1 MFGLYQ
7 KKKQN
12 KQTLASTILRLSLAF
27 QLACSCA
34 WSPSFAE
41 ANEAAKTGVEAAAT
55 INGAEKVEK
64 IKIASVDSVIKEE
77 KQEKKKSKL
86 KPVELPKA
94 EAKLIAV
101 DDTKDAA
108 ADGKLVASKASE
120 VTSEETSKAKRGWFG
135 LGKTAEEKA
144 FADAKWKE
152 EEAKAKSAA
161 DAETKKWADEK
172 AGKELA
178 KKARAEAK
186 AKAKAEKKAAKE
198 SGKKKDEQKD
208 VKAEAAATGA
218 AAAVNLPAAP
228 VEAATPAAATTVPPV
243 TGWDA
248 EPARPE
254 AKDLA
259 PQAAAAKEAAKAPQ
273 VKAKVGPK
281 EATEVAQKE
290 ATKAAPKD
298 VAEVVPATP
307 AVQAVPTT
315 QAAPSTD
322 IATQD
327 ASPDTT
333 GDGKLVAAKS
343 PVAAPTTPA
352 EKQPAGI
359 DNLNGE
365 GIGGF
370 VSAEDQKELSFLQ
383 EGRVEETIGDLNVI
397 VIDNDEVVEMEET
410 IAYEELPTDEGKTR
424 IKTGAQFPVMLSSQI
439 SSESAKEGDI
449 VQGRLKYDLK
459 IGNKLVAKKGDLV
472 RGRVSYRMKARSVM
486 HSLVSPHRWYRN
498 SGVLGL
504 TFDEI
509 ITGKGEHIALNAKP
523 ARKGNI
529 IKNKAEGRLLGVNH
543 NGEITGPWAQQLRW
557 KAVRVGLNFA
567 MAPAGVFTFGAMPV
581 ALGVMGAVNPSFA
594 FMKPVGTNVPHRRI
608 KGFFWGALS
617 GVPGSWIIED
627 TVTKGQPCILK
638 PGDEFLVELQQE
650 FTGEAVTS
658 AQMLPGAGANVSS
671 EVEGATKKNTVK
683 GKKTKKK

>member
-7 KKKQN
+7 KKQS
-12 KQTLASTILRLSLAF
+12 KQTLASTILRLCLAF
-27 QLACSCA
+27 QLVASCA

-41 ANEAAKTGVEAAAT
+41 ASEAAKPAAEATAT
-55 INGAEKVEK
+55 VDGAEKAEK
-64 IKIASVDSVIKEE
+64 IKIASVDSVIEDE
-77 KQEKKKSKL
+77 KQEKKKKSKL
-86 KPVELPKA
+86 KPVKLPKA
-94 EAKLIAV
+94 EAKLIAAADAKDATDSSADGKAIACKSECK
-101 DDTKDAA
+101 DDASKADASGTKTKDASSTQTASNSSEDATEEA
-108 ADGKLVASKASE
+108 AKSK
-120 VTSEETSKAKRGWFG
+120 RRWFG

-144 FADAKWKE
+144 IADAKWKE
-152 EEAKAKSAA
+152 EEAKQK
-161 DAETKKWADEK
+161 AEAEAEAKKWADEK
-172 AGKELA
+172 AGKQLA

-186 AKAKAEKKAAKE
+186 AKEKAQRKAKKEGKE
-198 SGKKKDEQKD
+198 SKDDKD
-208 VKAEAAATGA
+208 TKAEAPATEA
-218 AAAVNLPAAP
+218 AAAVNLPAATPAVAAP
-228 VEAATPAAATTVPPV
+228 VTTSAASAAPVTTAPAVTTAPEATPTTVPPV
-243 TGWDA
+243 TGWDTEGTTPAA
-248 EPARPE
+248 ETKPA
-254 AKDLA
+254 
-259 PQAAAAKEAAKAPQ
+259 
-273 VKAKVGPK
+273 G
-281 EATEVAQKE
+281 ATKSEVV
-290 ATKAAPKD
+290 ATKA
-298 VAEVVPATP
+298 
-307 AVQAVPTT
+307 
-315 QAAPSTD
+315 
-322 IATQD
+322 
-327 ASPDTT
+327 
-333 GDGKLVAAKS
+333 
-343 PVAAPTTPA
+343 PVAAVTPTPA
-352 EKQPAGI
+352 QKPAAS
-359 DNLNGE
+359 NFAGE

-370 VSAEDQKELSFLQ
+370 VCAEDQKELSFLQ

-424 IKTGAQFPVMLSSQI
+424 IKTGAQFPVMLASQL
-439 SSESAKEGDI
+439 SSETAKQGDI

-459 IGNKLVAKKGDLV
+459 IGNKLIAKKGDLV

-486 HSLVSPHRWYRN
+486 HSLVSPNRWYRN

-557 KAVRVGLNFA
+557 KAFRIGLNFA
-567 MAPAGVFTFGAMPV
+567 MAPAGVFSFGAMPV
-581 ALGVMGAVNPSFA
+581 ALGVMGAINPSFA

-627 TVTKGQPCILK
+627 TVTRGQPCILK

-658 AQMLPGAGANVSS
+658 AQMLPGAGASVKS

>member
-7 KKKQN
+7 EKKQN

-27 QLACSCA
+27 QLAFSCA

-41 ANEAAKTGVEAAAT
+41 ENEAAKTGAAAAT
-55 INGAEKVEK
+55 VDGAEKVEK
-64 IKIASVDSVIKEE
+64 IKIASIDSVIKEE

-101 DDTKDAA
+101 DNTRDAA
-108 ADGKLVASKASE
+108 AEGKLVASKTSE
-120 VTSEETSKAKRGWFG
+120 VTSEETNKVKRGWFG

-144 FADAKWKE
+144 IADAKWKE
-152 EEAKAKSAA
+152 EEAKAKAAA
-161 DAETKKWADEK
+161 DAEAKKWADEK

-198 SGKKKDEQKD
+198 SGKNKDEEKG
-208 VKAEAAATGA
+208 VKAETPATGA
-218 AAAVNLPAAP
+218 AAAVNLPAAA
-228 VEAATPAAATTVPPV
+228 VEAATPTAATTVPPV
-243 TGWDA
+243 TGWDT
-248 EPARPE
+248 EPAKPE
-254 AKDLA
+254 TKDPA
-259 PQAAAAKEAAKAPQ
+259 PQAAAAKEAAKVAPQ
-273 VKAKVGPK
+273 EAAKVGPK
-281 EATEVAQKE
+281 EAAEVAQTE
-290 ATKAAPKD
+290 VTKAAPTD
-298 VAEVVPATP
+298 VAQVVPSTP
-307 AVQAVPTT
+307 AVQAAPTT
-315 QAAPSTD
+315 QAAPSSD

-333 GDGKLVAAKS
+333 GDGKLVATKS
-343 PVAAPTTPA
+343 PVEAPTTTR

-359 DNLNGE
+359 NNLNGE

-383 EGRVEETIGDLNVI
+383 EGRVEETIGELNVI

-439 SSESAKEGDI
+439 SSESAKEGDV

-472 RGRVSYRMKARSVM
+472 RGRVSYSMKARSVM

-557 KAVRVGLNFA
+557 KAVRVGMNFA

-671 EVEGATKKNTVK
+671 EVEGATRKNTVK

>member
-1 MFGLYQ
+1 MFGLYKKEQ
-7 KKKQN
+7 K
-12 KQTLASTILRLSLAF
+12 KQTLASTILRLCLAF
-27 QLACSCA
+27 QLVASCA

-41 ANEAAKTGVEAAAT
+41 ATEAAKPAANATAT
-55 INGAEKVEK
+55 IDSAEKVEK
-64 IKIASVDSVIKEE
+64 IKIASVDSVIEDE
-77 KQEKKKSKL
+77 KQEKKKKSKL
-86 KPVELPKA
+86 KPVKLPKA

-101 DDTKDAA
+101 ADAKDATA
-108 ADGKLVASKASE
+108 GSADGKAIACKGECKDDATKADASKTETKDDKSSE
-120 VTSEETSKAKRGWFG
+120 ATDGKDAKSKRRWFG
-135 LGKTAEEKA
+135 LGKTEEEKA
-144 FADAKWKE
+144 IA
-152 EEAKAKSAA
+152 EAKYKAEAEAQAK
-161 DAETKKWADEK
+161 AEAEQAKKWADEK
-172 AGKELA
+172 EGKKLA
-178 KKARAEAK
+178 KKAAAEAK
-186 AKAKAEKKAAKE
+186 AKAKAEKKATKAEDKE
-198 SGKKKDEQKD
+198 T
-208 VKAEAAATGA
+208 KAEAPATEAAAT
-218 AAAVNLPAAP
+218 VNLPAAP
-228 VEAATPAAATTVPPV
+228 AAAPVAPAA
-243 TGWDA
+243 
-248 EPARPE
+248 
-254 AKDLA
+254 
-259 PQAAAAKEAAKAPQ
+259 
-273 VKAKVGPK
+273 
-281 EATEVAQKE
+281 
-290 ATKAAPKD
+290 
-298 VAEVVPATP
+298 VPASPSWTEA
-307 AVQAVPTT
+307 AVQAPAKDATQPVAAQPTAPATT
-315 QAAPSTD
+315 QTAP
-322 IATQD
+322 AT
-327 ASPDTT
+327 S
-333 GDGKLVAAKS
+333 GDGKLVATK
-343 PVAAPTTPA
+343 APIAETTTPA
-352 EKQPAGI
+352 QKPAGQ
-359 DNLNGE
+359 NFSGE

-370 VSAEDQKELSFLQ
+370 VSATDQKELSFLQ

-397 VIDNDEVVEMEET
+397 VIDNDEVVEMEQT

-424 IKTGAQFPVMLSSQI
+424 IKTGAQFPVMLSSQL
-439 SSESAKEGDI
+439 SSETAKEGDI
-449 VQGRLKYDLK
+449 IQGRLKYDLK
-459 IGNKLVAKKGDLV
+459 IGNKVVAKKGDLV

-486 HSLVSPHRWYRN
+486 HSLVSPNRWYRN

-557 KAVRVGLNFA
+557 KAVRIGLNAA
-567 MAPAGVFTFGAMPV
+567 MAPVGVFSFGAMPV